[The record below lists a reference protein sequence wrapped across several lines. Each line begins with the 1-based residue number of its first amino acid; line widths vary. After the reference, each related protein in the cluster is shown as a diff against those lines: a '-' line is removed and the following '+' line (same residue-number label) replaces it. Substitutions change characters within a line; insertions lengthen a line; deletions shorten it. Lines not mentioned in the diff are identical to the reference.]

1 MLVTALNQHIGYDNA
16 AKLAKYAHKK
26 GISLR
31 QSAVELQLLTAEKFD
46 QLVIARDM
54 THP

>member
-16 AKLAKYAHKK
+16 TKIAKNAHKK

-31 QSAVELQLLTAEKFD
+31 ESAVELGLLSAEDFD
-46 QLVIARDM
+46 RLVKAEDM